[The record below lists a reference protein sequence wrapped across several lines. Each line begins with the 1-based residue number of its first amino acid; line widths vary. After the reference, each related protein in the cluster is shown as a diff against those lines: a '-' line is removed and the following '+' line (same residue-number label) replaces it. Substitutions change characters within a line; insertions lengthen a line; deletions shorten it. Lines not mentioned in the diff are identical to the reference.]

1 MDVKKPSVD
10 LTYSIPFLS
19 HLSWMN
25 PLTFQVSK
33 LCISFCTAHVES
45 LISANGLEIDS
56 LLLVIN
62 VVVVEREN
70 WFHTKTHPRGCIE
83 LFRVEKNSVAGW
95 SNLIIGRTKRR
106 MAVDVLETSILST
119 RRKSTQRCRLIHV
132 SIKCHESYYT
142 PTILSQGQ
150 VLLLWRLQHRWKP
163 LYWYLE
169 ICGICCAQKNK
180 CRELDKNQEEENK
193 RNKVSYHILNSLTT
207 ERIASGCCRAFFTW
221 RHPSL
226 PPRQSTP
233 DDPRRH
239 MNGPRLVL
247 LLLTS
252 WAPIYQRPHPK

>member
-180 CRELDKNQEEENK
+180 CRELYKNQEEENK

-207 ERIASGCCRAFFTW
+207 ERIASGCCRAFFT
-221 RHPSL
+221 
-226 PPRQSTP
+226 
-233 DDPRRH
+233 
-239 MNGPRLVL
+239 
-247 LLLTS
+247 
-252 WAPIYQRPHPK
+252 